1 MMTSEGPACADG
13 LVTRASFAQERLWF
27 LEALD
32 PESAL
37 YNQLICYRIR
47 GELDCGLLRQ
57 SIAEVVQ
64 RHSALRTNLIVANGL
79 IFQSVSP
86 IVPDIVMID
95 LPGKNNAS
103 PLEEAVSLMKQEARR
118 PYDLASEP
126 LVRPRLIR
134 LGKDDLLLA
143 LVTHH
148 TIMDGWSMGIMI
160 REVAALYE
168 ALARGLCAKTA
179 LPAPG
184 LQYEAYSSRQ
194 RQAYERGEY
203 AGQLQYWTGR
213 LSGDLPV
220 LELPFDH
227 PRPAMQTYDGRALTV
242 VLPPHLTAAL
252 KNVGRTEKATLFM
265 TLLAAFFTLL
275 HRFSR
280 QEDIIV
286 GCPIAGRNQLD
297 TEGMI
302 GLCVN
307 TLAIRA
313 FPVPGQSFRELLR
326 QVRSVTLEAYE
337 NQDLPFE
344 KLVEKVSVQRSLN
357 IPPVFQALFQL
368 RNFPTG
374 TSAINGCRIERYE
387 RDEVMVKT
395 DLTLEITE
403 TAGGLSCSFEYPVA
417 LFDHDSV
424 TRMAGYWQ
432 TLLTDIAANPDTPL
446 SGLRILTED
455 ETRDILEMGNGPG
468 SRYPRKNIAR
478 LFEEKAREYPEAV
491 AIRHGDERITYRQLD
506 ERSGRLAVRLR
517 EMHVRKGDIV
527 ALFMERSVG
536 MVVSMLAVLKA
547 GGAYLPF
554 SPDEPESRI
563 ARMLESA
570 NARAALTDPA
580 HVPLLEKYLPAVSV
594 AGDDAG
600 TGEAPA
606 AGRPSCPEGE
616 PGPGDP
622 AYVMFTSGSTGT
634 PKGVSVPHRGIARLV
649 MDTDYIRIG
658 PGDTLGHLSAPAFD
672 FSTFE
677 IWGALLNGATLVVID
692 KDVALSPPG
701 LRAQIADCHIDI
713 LSMITPLFH
722 AIVSE
727 DPKTFCGLRH
737 MLVGGDVMDPAHAM
751 TFLKHCRTTRLT
763 NAYGPTENTTFSTYY
778 DVREED
784 CLKGTLPI
792 GRPIAGD
799 SLYILDDTAKPVPA
813 GITGEIYVSGDGV
826 SMGYLGSPGLSA
838 SKFLPDPFSP
848 GRMMYRT
855 GDLGRFQPDG
865 NVRFFGRSDG
875 QVKIRGFRVET
886 GEVTAVLMSHPGVR
900 QAVVRPYRGPGGI
913 LSLAGYLVGTD
924 EGTQVPAEELRQ
936 YVAGRLPPHMVPASF
951 TWIDAVP
958 LTSRG
963 KVDYAALPLPRPAEA
978 GPAAGEMAAD
988 PMTSGMACIWRKVL
1002 NLPDMGLDDDFFN
1015 SGGHSLLA
1023 IRLIAAIEEAFG
1035 VRLPV
1040 STIFSAPTI
1049 RQMTA
1054 AVRNRE
1060 GASGLDI
1067 LIPLNE
1073 GGDRPPLYCVHG
1085 VPGTLFEFSR
1095 FARNAGSD
1103 QPVYGI
1109 QSPGD
1114 DGNGQPPRRVED
1126 MALEY
1131 IRILRKKQI
1140 RGPYYLLGYCAGG
1153 AIAYEMACRLEEEG
1167 ERPGFLGII
1176 DYAAP
1181 KQEPK
1186 NLFWSFCR
1194 YMGDNSGG
1202 AMIRADRFIHAS
1214 AEDRVKSIRG
1224 LPRFI
1229 LQKVRRFPREVVKRP
1244 GPPTPGPAPTDS
1256 APEPADACTG
1266 VAVQG
1271 PPHAVPGYPDWI
1283 GRLPD
1288 PQRTTAMNNF
1298 DATEAYW
1305 PGKYQGKII
1314 LFMSRETARNS
1325 KKDGR
1330 FLQGY
1335 GWRKLTTGGVEIH
1348 ILEGDHLSVL
1358 LGESVEQI
1366 ARIIRE
1372 EIDTATAHREGHER

>member
-1 MMTSEGPACADG
+1 MMAPDGPACADCP
-13 LVTRASFAQERLWF
+13 VTRASFAQERLWF

-47 GELDCGLLRQ
+47 GELDSGLLRQ

-79 IFQSVSP
+79 IYQHTSS
-86 IVPDIVMID
+86 IVPDIITVD
-95 LPGKNNAS
+95 LPDKNYAS
-103 PLEEAVSLMKQEARR
+103 PLEEAVSLVKQEARR

-126 LVRPRLIR
+126 LIRPRLIR
-134 LGKDDLLLA
+134 LGKNDLLLA

-168 ALARGLCAKTA
+168 ALAQGLCAKTA

-184 LQYEAYSSRQ
+184 LQYGEYSSRQ
-194 RQAYERGEY
+194 RQAFERGEY
-203 AGQLQYWTGR
+203 AGQLQYWMER

-242 VLPPHLTAAL
+242 VLPPHLTTAL
-252 KNVGRTEKATLFM
+252 KKVGRTEKATLFM

-275 HRFSR
+275 HRYSR

-313 FPVPGQSFRELLR
+313 SLVPGRSFRELLR
-326 QVRSVTLEAYE
+326 QVKSGTLEAYE

-368 RNFPTG
+368 RNFPAG
-374 TSAINGCRIERYE
+374 TSAIDGCSIGRYE
-387 RDEVMVKT
+387 PDEVMVKT

-403 TAGGLSCSFEYPVA
+403 TAGGLSCRFEYPVA

-432 TLLTDIAANPDTPL
+432 TLLADIAANPDTPL
-446 SGLRILTED
+446 SGLRILTDD
-455 ETRDILEMGNGPG
+455 ETRALLEMGKGPA

-478 LFEEKAREYPEAV
+478 LFEERAGEFPEAV
-491 AIRHGDERITYRQLD
+491 AVRHGDEQITYRQLD
-506 ERSGRLAVRLR
+506 AWSGSLAVRLR
-517 EMHVRKGDIV
+517 EMNVRKGDIV
-527 ALFMERSVG
+527 ALFMERSVR
-536 MVVSMLAVLKA
+536 MVVSMLAALKA

-570 NARAALTDPA
+570 NVRAALTDPD

-594 AGDDAG
+594 VDDSAGN
-600 TGEAPA
+600 GEVPA
-606 AGRPSCPEGE
+606 AGRPCCPEGE
-616 PGPGDP
+616 PGPEDP

-658 PGDTLGHLSAPAFD
+658 PGDTVGHLSAPAFD

-701 LRAQIADCHIDI
+701 LRAKIADCHIDI
-713 LSMITPLFH
+713 LSVITPLFH

-737 MLVGGDVMDPAHAM
+737 ILVGGDVMDPAHAM

-778 DVREED
+778 DVKEED
-784 CLKGTLPI
+784 CLKDTLPI

-799 SLYILDDTAKPVPA
+799 SLYILDDTAKPVPV
-813 GITGEIYVSGDGV
+813 GITGEIYVSGDGIA
-826 SMGYLGSPGLSA
+826 MGYLGRPGLSA

-855 GDLGRFQPDG
+855 GDLGRFRPDG
-865 NVRFFGRSDG
+865 NVRFLGRSDG

-900 QAVVRPYRGPGGI
+900 QAVVRPYRGPGEVM
-913 LSLAGYLVGTD
+913 SLAGYLVGTE
-924 EGTQVPAEELRQ
+924 EGTRVPAEELRQ

-958 LTSRG
+958 LTPRG
-963 KVDYAALPLPRPAEA
+963 KVDYAALPLPRTAEA
-978 GPAAGEMAAD
+978 GPAGGLAAD
-988 PMTSGMACIWRKVL
+988 ATTSGMACIWRKVL
-1002 NLPDMGLDDDFFN
+1002 NLPDMGLDDDFFH

-1023 IRLIAAIEEAFG
+1023 IRLIAGIEEAFG

-1040 STIFSAPTI
+1040 SMIFSAPTI

-1054 AVRNRE
+1054 AVSTRTGVR
-1060 GASGLDI
+1060 GRTI
-1067 LIPLNE
+1067 LITLNT
-1073 GGDRPPLYCVHG
+1073 GGGRPPLYCVHG
-1085 VPGTLFEFSR
+1085 VAGTLFEFSR
-1095 FARNAGSD
+1095 LAQNAGDD

-1109 QSPGD
+1109 QSPGL
-1114 DGNGQPPRRVED
+1114 DGNGQPPERVEE
-1126 MALEY
+1126 MALQH
-1131 IRILRKKQI
+1131 IRTLRRKQPH
-1140 RGPYYLLGYCAGG
+1140 GPYHLLAYCAGG
-1153 AIAYEMACRLEEEG
+1153 AIAYEMACRLEEEQ
-1167 ERPGFLGII
+1167 ERPGVLGII
-1176 DYAAP
+1176 DYPAP
-1181 KQEPK
+1181 HQDPG
-1186 NLFWSFCR
+1186 NPFWLFTR
-1194 YMGDNSGG
+1194 YVRENTGG
-1202 AMIRADRFIHAS
+1202 ALSHINEFILAGK
-1214 AEDRVKSIRG
+1214 EKRKDSIRG

-1229 LQKVRRFPREVVKRP
+1229 IGKVKRL
-1244 GPPTPGPAPTDS
+1244 PTELAKKEVFLSSEPAMRDGAPGPAGACTTAAGQDITHTAGGYP
-1256 APEPADACTG
+1256 AWIERIPEP
-1266 VAVQG
+1266 
-1271 PPHAVPGYPDWI
+1271 
-1283 GRLPD
+1283 
-1288 PQRTTAMNNF
+1288 QRSIAMKNF
-1298 DATEAYW
+1298 DATAAYC
-1305 PGKYQGKII
+1305 PGKYRGKII
-1314 LFMSRETARNS
+1314 LFLSREIARNC
-1325 KKDGR
+1325 KTDGI
-1330 FLQGY
+1330 FQEGC
-1335 GWRKLTTGGVEIH
+1335 GWGKLTTGSVVIH
-1348 ILEGDHLSVL
+1348 ILEEDHESIL
-1358 LGESVEQI
+1358 LDKSMEQI
-1366 ARIIRE
+1366 ARIIRN
-1372 EIDTATAHREGHER
+1372 EIDRADNTGGS